1 MPLRAR
7 KARLSVLGILFS
19 NLRMVSA
26 MAYRTTF
33 IASLGV
39 VALILAAGEA
49 FADPGAARGAAV
61 APAVAP
67 ARPAFPSFP
76 RSMNHHHLRGP
87 GAFWPAG
94 GGVFYGLPPDA
105 VDEPVVAPPLKQS
118 DDLRYTCVYD
128 IPWDYVHR
136 CPQFR

>member
-1 MPLRAR
+1 
-7 KARLSVLGILFS
+7 
-19 NLRMVSA
+19 
-26 MAYRTTF
+26 MAYRTF

-39 VALILAAGEA
+39 VALVLAASEA

-61 APAVAP
+61 APA
-67 ARPAFPSFP
+67 RPAFPSFP
-76 RSMNHHHLRGP
+76 RSIHNHHRGP

-105 VDEPVVAPPLKQS
+105 VDEPVVVAPPLKQS